1 MDGRVVR
8 TTPGVMPR
16 FLLISGS
23 GVFSMNVIFLVAS
36 LLFAM
41 GANAQSLPT
50 LTVARN
56 VHVER
61 FYGFVYALGSNR
73 YLYTEVNER
82 RYTGDRWIGG
92 TTLYYAPDGR
102 RLGSEVLE
110 FSASRFIPLYRLE
123 VADTQ
128 YADGVSRV
136 TARAVH
142 VFRKR
147 NRTARLRRAKIN
159 RTDNLVAG
167 AGLQNFI
174 RRHFVAL
181 SGGRRM
187 KIRLV
192 EPGRLRAFS
201 YTISRLRSGIC
212 GGEKVVRFKVDRS
225 SVLRFWAGHPMI
237 FDVMPASR
245 RICQYRGM
253 SDLRNPKTGQP
264 YRVRIDYSKRPP
276 VGVPK
281 DLPPLLGS
289 S

>member
-1 MDGRVVR
+1 MDGRAGRPHAHSDATV
-8 TTPGVMPR
+8 
-16 FLLISGS
+16 FLIPES
-23 GVFSMNVIFLVAS
+23 GVFSMNVILLVAS

-41 GANAQSLPT
+41 GASAHGLPT

-56 VHVER
+56 VHVDR
-61 FYGFVYALGSNR
+61 FYGYAYALGSNR

-82 RYTGDRWIGG
+82 RYAGDRWIGG
-92 TTLYYAPDGR
+92 TILYYAPDGR

-110 FSASRFIPLYRLE
+110 FSASRFIPLYRLDM
-123 VADTQ
+123 ADAQ
-128 YADGVSRV
+128 YAEGVSRV

-147 NRTARLRRAKIN
+147 NRTTRVRRAKIN

-167 AGLQNFI
+167 AGLQSFI

-181 SGGRRM
+181 SDGRRM

-192 EPGRLRAFS
+192 EPSRLRAFS

-212 GGEKVVRFKVDRS
+212 NGENVVRFKVDRS
-225 SVLRFWAGHPMI
+225 SMLRLLAGHPMI
-237 FDVMPASR
+237 FDVIPGSR
-245 RICQYRGM
+245 RICQYRGL

-276 VGVPK
+276 SGAPR
-281 DLPPLLGS
+281 DLPPLQGGS
-289 S
+289 